1 VESPLDLLGRYLIAG
16 FFLAAGIANLTPA
29 RIQDHIERMRAFGT
43 PMPVAAFWIGIA
55 LQFTGCAL
63 VLSGWRADV
72 GAICL
77 IVFTVAATA
86 IFHRF
91 WQKSDPLQ
99 RNISRITLLSNLAL
113 VGGLLLL
120 YENMRTG

>member
-29 RIQDHIERMRAFGT
+29 RIQDHIDRMRAFGT
-43 PMPVAAFWIGIA
+43 PMPAAAFWIGIA

-63 VLSGWRADV
+63 VLSRWRADIGV
-72 GAICL
+72 LCL

-91 WQKSDPLQ
+91 WQKPDPLQ
-99 RNISRITLLSNLAL
+99 RNISRITLLSNVAL
-113 VGGLLLL
+113 LGGLLLL
-120 YENMRTG
+120 YENVR